1 MSESADFYMSWLG
14 CNSFGVASSSLLQA
28 VTPIPFAPT
37 DLSGC
42 LLWYDANNGATITT
56 DPKDGKTIL
65 TWDSLG
71 TASGFT
77 LTPNIGSAESGS
89 DTINGLNV
97 ATFFSGNNMIT
108 GAASLNTQESTWFYV
123 VESLTDLSTE
133 AIPFLLF
140 YNGNDT
146 AAYSLGVFYDGG
158 ASTYGAAIGASGISA
173 TIAYD
178 LSANPYPNPLIY
190 SFRLT
195 SDASG
200 NFIKV
205 NNTPLTLSESYPATG
220 FNTSAITW
228 TVGRSDGTSMNVG
241 EIICYGRALSD
252 SEVTQVSAYL
262 SDRWAITIS
271 P

>member
-1 MSESADFYMSWLG
+1 MSWTG
-14 CNSFGVASSSLLQA
+14 CSAFGVSSSPFLA
-28 VTPIPFAPT
+28 APTPIPFAPT
-37 DLSGC
+37 DLSDC

-56 DPKDGKTIL
+56 DVDEKTIL

-77 LTPNIGSAESGS
+77 LTPNNGSAQSGI

-97 ATFFSGNNMIT
+97 AAFLPNSNMIT

-133 AIPFLLF
+133 AIPFLLL
-140 YNGNDT
+140 YNGDDS
-146 AAYSLGVFYDGG
+146 AAYSLGAFYDDG
-158 ASTYGAAIGASGISA
+158 ASTYGVAIGPSGVSS
-173 TIAYD
+173 TLAYD

-205 NNTPLTLSESYPATG
+205 NNAPLSLTESYPATG
-220 FNTSAITW
+220 FNTSSITW
-228 TVGRSDGTSMNVG
+228 TMGRSDGTSMNVG
-241 EIICYGRALSD
+241 EVICYGRALSD